1 MKIIILKYKEEAFL
15 SVIYLVGIVGHSVS
29 SLLPLMKVLTPYTLL
44 ISVVLVSMKLFR
56 FDSLNVFYWGLVTF
70 LITYLTEVIGVKT
83 GLIFGDYSYGNVLGI
98 KLFDVPIIIGL
109 NWVFVILGLINLFQ
123 KLKTNNFFKGLY
135 VGIGAVAFD
144 FILEPVAISL
154 TYWNWDDI
162 QIPLQ
167 NYIAWFVLAY
177 VFYLLFAY
185 FKIDLRTTIS
195 RNYFIIQTIFFIV
208 LRVGVL

>member
-44 ISVVLVSMKLFR
+44 ISVVIVSMKLFR

-83 GLIFGDYSYGNVLGI
+83 GLIFGEYSYGNVLGI

-195 RNYFIIQTIFFIV
+195 RNYFIIQTMFFIV

>member
-44 ISVVLVSMKLFR
+44 ISVVIVSMKLFR

-83 GLIFGDYSYGNVLGI
+83 GLIFGEYSYGNVLGI

>member
-15 SVIYLVGIVGHSVS
+15 SVIYLVGIVGHSVN

-44 ISVVLVSMKLFR
+44 ISVVIVSMKLLR
-56 FDSLNVFYWGLVTF
+56 LDSLKVFYWGLVTF

-83 GLIFGDYSYGNVLGI
+83 GLIFGEYSYGNVLGI

-123 KLKTNNFFKGLY
+123 KFKTNNFFKGLY

-154 TYWNWDDI
+154 TYWSWDDI

-185 FKIDLRTTIS
+185 FKIELRTTIS
-195 RNYFIIQTIFFIV
+195 RNYFIIQLIFFIV

>member
-1 MKIIILKYKEEAFL
+1 
-15 SVIYLVGIVGHSVS
+15 
-29 SLLPLMKVLTPYTLL
+29 MKVLTPYTLL
-44 ISVVLVSMKLFR
+44 ISVVIVSMKLLR
-56 FDSLNVFYWGLVTF
+56 LDSLKVFYWGLVTF

-83 GLIFGDYSYGNVLGI
+83 GLIFGEYSYGNVLGI

-123 KLKTNNFFKGLY
+123 KFKTNNFFKGLY

-154 TYWNWDDI
+154 TYWSWDDI

-185 FKIDLRTTIS
+185 FKIELRTTIS

>member
-44 ISVVLVSMKLFR
+44 ISVVLISMKLFR

-123 KLKTNNFFKGLY
+123 KLKTNNFFKGLC